1 MWYCH
6 HEYSSLVQLWVQ
18 IIMSSVLTCWLA
30 FRHDDCQLRKYR
42 RDLFKQY
49 VECKKY
55 NLIPKLEYNKILH
68 DVKCAAANSITKSKR
83 DYYQLA
89 K

>member
-1 MWYCH
+1 MMTANSKNT
-6 HEYSSLVQLWVQ
+6 EE
-18 IIMSSVLTCWLA
+18 T
-30 FRHDDCQLRKYR
+30 FTRE
-42 RDLFKQY
+42 LFKQY
-49 VECKKY
+49 AECNFLK
-55 NLIPKLEYNKILH
+55 LIPKLEYKILH